1 MTRNMVSPS
10 HKHDVIGRRI
20 NVIAFG
26 ALACVAAGCAALD
39 RNLLSEGA
47 VRLEV
52 APSETASLSRV
63 RVYEEDG
70 DLFVYGKIGRRAGV
84 KRRVDAT
91 VRVIVRLPDGRA
103 VEETTRASPP
113 YLPIKRSR
121 KSNFTVRFQRTAPT
135 GAVIRIECQPGTANS
150 ALASEFVIESASME

>member
-1 MTRNMVSPS
+1 MIT
-10 HKHDVIGRRI
+10 
-20 NVIAFG
+20 FG

-39 RNLLSEGA
+39 GNLLSEGA

-84 KRRVDAT
+84 KGRVDAT

-103 VEETTRASPP
+103 VEETTRAFPP
-113 YLPIKRSR
+113 YLPVRRSR
-121 KSNFTVRFQRTAPT
+121 KSNFTVRFQGTPPT
-135 GAVIRIECQPGTANS
+135 GAVVRIESPPASANS
-150 ALASEFVIESASME
+150 AQAPQFVLESASLE